1 MNDNLAIQDP
11 LADKPV
17 IMLEPD
23 SPSRTGRTAT
33 VTISVK
39 GEMPVLERSAFE
51 DVVGLINQAWLAF
64 GVRQQ
69 TTTPVAQAETVAE
82 VEVAEEPSI
91 ELEANAGA
99 MPSTTEVSRPSRP
112 RPQNLSLF

>member
-17 IMLEPD
+17 TILITLEPD
-23 SPSRTGRTAT
+23 SASRAGRTAT
-33 VTISVK
+33 ITV
-39 GEMPVLERSAFE
+39 G
-51 DVVGLINQAWLAF
+51 VGLINQAWLAF

-69 TTTPVAQAETVAE
+69 TTTSVTQTEAVAE
-82 VEVAEEPSI
+82 VEVAEESSI
-91 ELEANAGA
+91 EPEANAGA
-99 MPSTTEVSRPSRP
+99 TPSTTAVSRPSRP